1 MPMTPARLCLLASL
15 GAFTAATGAVSVA
28 SAPTSE
34 AATSYQVRVTC
45 TVPKGQPE
53 RQLAPNSCLNYVPD
67 GTQTYNA
74 KVRNGSGN
82 PVAGVWVQWTDS
94 NTRDARFRPAQN
106 PCKTNLRGV
115 CSAELVDTNP
125 RAGERITVKATV
137 GGSSAVGY
145 LTFRSSN

>member
-1 MPMTPARLCLLASL
+1 MSSTRTRICLLAGL
-15 GAFTAATGAVSVA
+15 AGVTAASGWVSVA
-28 SAPTSE
+28 SAPTTE

-53 RQLAPNSCLNYVPD
+53 RQLAPNSCLNYIPD

-74 KVRNGSGN
+74 RVRNSSGN

-94 NTRDARFRPAQN
+94 NSRDARFRPAQT
-106 PCKTNLRGV
+106 PCKTNLNGV

-125 RAGERITVKATV
+125 QAGERITVRATV
-137 GGSSAVGY
+137 GGSSAAGY
-145 LTFRSSN
+145 LTFRRPN